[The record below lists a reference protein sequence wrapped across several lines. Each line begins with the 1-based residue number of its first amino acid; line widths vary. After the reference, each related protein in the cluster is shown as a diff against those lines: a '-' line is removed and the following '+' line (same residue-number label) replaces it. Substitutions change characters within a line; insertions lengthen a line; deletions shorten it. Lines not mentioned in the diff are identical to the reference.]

1 MAAPVVVDDRV
12 AVAGAGAERRIA
24 VARRPTAIDHD
35 AARLA
40 FPLPQYDHPRRVRG
54 RLPQERDVPAVH
66 ARLTPSTLEAQATCA
81 CRRRWGRV
89 KAAFL
94 VAAFFV
100 AAFFVDKALGGR
112 SAARVPAAGRGAR
125 CGAPNL
131 GCRRR
136 ARLVV
141 PEERP
146 RGRAGHEDD
155 DRQCERTRPPASSP
169 HLRLSPRLGAESTG
183 NGRRGRSRGSGSSSR
198 ARRESS
204 GSTSASSGLIRPM
217 SAWPTGTAPSGG
229 SWVRSASGPA
239 SIATVLQEPRRTGI
253 VLGAV
258 TGTKDAAVSG
268 NSSTFKAGVSRPMM

>member
-1 MAAPVVVDDRV
+1 MPAPVVVDDRV

-66 ARLTPSTLEAQATCA
+66 ARRNPKH
-81 CRRRWGRV
+81 V
-89 KAAFL
+89 
-94 VAAFFV
+94 
-100 AAFFVDKALGGR
+100 GGPGNL
-112 SAARVPAAGRGAR
+112 RVPPPLGPGKGGLPRRGLLRGGLLRGQGPRRPQRCARTSCRTRRR

-169 HLRLSPRLGAESTG
+169 HLRLSPRLGSGTG
-183 NGRRGRSRGSGSSSR
+183 SGRRGRSRGSGSSSR
-198 ARRESS
+198 ACRESS

-229 SWVRSASGPA
+229 SWCPERVWARVHRHSLTRASAHRDRS
-239 SIATVLQEPRRTGI
+239 R
-253 VLGAV
+253 
-258 TGTKDAAVSG
+258 
-268 NSSTFKAGVSRPMM
+268 SRDRHQRCRC